1 MTPEFY
7 EALKFAAKAHGE
19 QKDRDGLPYILHPAR
34 VAEQF
39 VMTGRFDLAIP
50 AVLHDVVED
59 TPVTVD
65 EIEQVFGGRVAQI
78 VDRLSRR
85 KGEETYKEFIDR
97 VCGDADAVRIKLA
110 DVRDNL
116 YRRGQCD
123 MEKRYLPAIST
134 LSKKLKEY
142 EQAAL
147 ERSRKY

>member
-1 MTPEFY
+1 MTPELKYY
-7 EALKFAAKAHGE
+7 EALKFATKAHGP
-19 QKDRDGLPYILHPAR
+19 QLDRDGLPYILHPAR

-39 VMTGRFDLAIP
+39 VIRGQWDLAIP

-59 TPVTVD
+59 TSTTLD
-65 EIEQVFGGRVAQI
+65 EISEAFGKRVAQI

-85 KGEETYKEFIDR
+85 KGQETYKEFLER

-116 YRRGQCD
+116 YRRGPCD

-134 LSKKLKEY
+134 LTKKLKEY
-142 EQAAL
+142 ET
-147 ERSRKY
+147 R